1 MMVALATVLLV
12 NALPCFLKDVE
23 VRLLCLIGLLIA
35 VPASGEAGAGGRSE
49 IIDFYTGN
57 QLYDFCK
64 RGSPACVGY
73 ILGVAAAHNGKSFC
87 FPAGVIGEQV
97 VGTVKLWLES
107 HPKKRH
113 AAGGRLVVEALSG
126 TFLALR
132 REDQLC
138 RFPGLTRRPEPLKPL
153 PVQASRFS
161 VARCRDPHLA
171 PSHSVLHLIQARI
184 TQIYF

>member
-1 MMVALATVLLV
+1 M
-12 NALPCFLKDVE
+12 
-23 VRLLCLIGLLIA
+23 RLLCLIGLLIA

-107 HPKKRH
+107 HPKRRR
-113 AAGGRLVVEALSG
+113 AAGGRLVVEARVRNLPLPLG
-126 TFLALR
+126 TRSSFVAS
-132 REDQLC
+132 
-138 RFPGLTRRPEPLKPL
+138 PGLT
-153 PVQASRFS
+153 
-161 VARCRDPHLA
+161 
-171 PSHSVLHLIQARI
+171 HSPRATR
-184 TQIYF
+184 TSSGSS